1 MRILITGASGFVGT
15 RTCEFLNSIGHKV
28 IAFSRNNKN
37 LPKEYCL
44 INGGSLS
51 NTFSNYHLL
60 NEVQCVIHLA
70 GKTNFSN
77 NSKEKNEL
85 EFFNTNVYE
94 TIEFAKHCSKS
105 NVKRFIFVSSIKVNG
120 EFTRGLSRFNENDLP
135 NPQGFY
141 ALSKYEAELKLLN
154 LASNSN
160 MEIVIVRPPI
170 IYGPNA
176 KGYFGNLLNLINKG
190 IPIPFGSIL
199 DNRRSLIFI
208 DNFLDLI
215 STLVHHPRAANEIFL
230 CSDQY
235 DLSTADLV
243 NRLLLAMNKKNNN
256 FKIPKIFLKSF
267 LYLLGKH
274 HIYKK
279 ISTSLRINSS
289 KANSLLGWNPPKD
302 ISFAINK
309 VAEEY
314 HSKKYKNFYKF

>member
-1 MRILITGASGFVGT
+1 MRILITGASGFVGK

-28 IAFSRNNKN
+28 IAYSRHKKN
-37 LPKEYCL
+37 FPKEYCL

-51 NTFSNYHLL
+51 NTFLNNHLL

-77 NSKEKNEL
+77 NSKDNHQIA
-85 EFFNTNVYE
+85 FFNTNVYE
-94 TIEFAKHCSKS
+94 TIEFAKQCSKS

-120 EFTRGLSRFNENDLP
+120 EYTRNSSSFNENDLP

-154 LASNSN
+154 LASSSN

-170 IYGPNA
+170 IYGSNA
-176 KGYFGNLLNLINKG
+176 KGYFGNLLHLINKG

-199 DNRRSLIFI
+199 DNRRSLIYI
-208 DNFLDLI
+208 DNFLDFI
-215 STLVHHPRAANEIFL
+215 STIIDHPMAANEIFL

-256 FKIPKIFLKSF
+256 FKIPKIILKSL
-267 LYLLGKH
+267 LYFLGKH

-279 ISTSLRINSS
+279 ISSSLQINSS
-289 KANSLLGWNPPKD
+289 KARSLLGWNPPKD

-314 HSKKYKNFYKF
+314 KSKKYKNFY